1 MKKLL
6 SILLA
11 VVCAAGSVSFSAA
24 VSAASS
30 SYAQLISAGFPSS
43 YATKLSALK
52 DKYPNWNFE
61 PMFVGEELDEAVANE
76 RSPHSQQLIQKHHQ
90 IIQEIFTAH
99 VLPAIK
105 TAIMSFRKEAA
116 GYQRL
121 KVLLNTI

>member
-24 VSAASS
+24 ISAASS

-76 RSPHSQQLIQKHHQ
+76 RSPHSQQLIQKTSSNNSRD
-90 IIQEIFTAH
+90 FYCTCSSCY
-99 VLPAIK
+99 K

-121 KVLLNTI
+121 KVPLNTI